1 MPVLVFVAA
10 IFVLYLI
17 AKVLIPVLATIL
29 KLFLLL
35 TAIAPYLLFIGIGAG
50 IGILLSDF
58 HSDYRSKKKEKW
70 F

>member
-17 AKVLIPVLATIL
+17 AKILIPVLVTIL
-29 KLFLLL
+29 KLFTLLA
-35 TAIAPYLLFIGIGAG
+35 AIAPFLLFIG

-58 HSDYRSKKKEKW
+58 YSNYRSKK
-70 F
+70 